1 MATTSSGDLAKP
13 ADRPSARAKANTT
26 RQGRGRRG
34 QVGPEQVAEAAAKLF
49 REKGYHGTSMQDI
62 ADAVGIH
69 KGSLYPHI
77 RSKDALLY
85 QVING
90 SLQTTTQQL
99 EAIAES
105 SMSPLDKL
113 REAVEGHIGS
123 IVAHRDR
130 VAVFLEA
137 SKYLS
142 PARRRSALKQQRRY
156 ESLIERILEEG
167 VLAGQF
173 RPCDAKVIS
182 FAILGMSNWVYR
194 WYSSKGKL
202 KITDLAKIF
211 AELAL
216 YGVVLPSAGDG
227 LSSSP
232 QVAAAP
238 AES

>member
-1 MATTSSGDLAKP
+1 MATTSSGDLTRP
-13 ADRPSARAKANTT
+13 ADSPSLRGKANGA
-26 RQGRGRRG
+26 RQVRGKRG

-90 SLQTTTQQL
+90 ALQTTTQQL
-99 EAIAES
+99 EVIAD
-105 SMSPLDKL
+105 SPVPPIEKL
-113 REAVEGHIGS
+113 RDAVEGHIRS
-123 IVAHRDR
+123 TIAHRDR
-130 VAVFLEA
+130 IAVFLEA

-156 ESLIERILEEG
+156 ESLIERILDEG
-167 VLAGQF
+167 VQAGQF
-173 RPCDAKVIS
+173 RPCDAKIIS

-194 WYSSKGKL
+194 WYSPKGNL
-202 KITDLAKIF
+202 TVADLAKDF
-211 AELAL
+211 AEFAL
-216 YGVVLPSAGDG
+216 YGVTLPQKDVPLA
-227 LSSSP
+227 
-232 QVAAAP
+232 
-238 AES
+238 

>member
-1 MATTSSGDLAKP
+1 MATTSSGDLAKS
-13 ADRPSARAKANTT
+13 ADSPSARAKANNA
-26 RQGRGRRG
+26 RQGRGKRG

-99 EAIAES
+99 EIIAES
-105 SMSPLDKL
+105 SMSPFEKL
-113 REAVEGHIGS
+113 REAVEGHIHS
-123 IVAHRDR
+123 TVAHRDR
-130 VAVFLEA
+130 IAVLLEA

-167 VLAGQF
+167 VLLGQF
-173 RPCDAKVIS
+173 RPCDAKVIT
-182 FAILGMSNWVYR
+182 FAILGMGNWVYR
-194 WYSSKGKL
+194 WYSPKGKL
-202 KITDLAKIF
+202 AI
-211 AELAL
+211 AELARVFAEFAL
-216 YGVVLPSAGDG
+216 CGVVVPSADAG
-227 LSSSP
+227 LSNSP
-232 QVAAAP
+232 QVDA
-238 AES
+238 